1 MEQLSHKDV
10 EQKIEEL
17 RTVIRHHEYLYYVQD
32 LPAVT
37 DGEYDRLIKELR
49 SLEETYPEFITADSP
64 TQRVGGKVKSE
75 FTEVRH
81 VTPLLSLGN
90 AFSQIEMQE
99 FDRKVHEGLPDNAII
114 EYVVEPKIDGLACS
128 LIYEQGKLV
137 RAATRGD
144 GTVGENVTQN
154 IRTIKTIP
162 LVLPNVEGEV
172 VPELLDVRGEVYMP
186 RNSFRRLNQERQEK
200 GEQEFANP
208 RNAAAGSLR
217 QLNPNITA
225 QRALGFFAYGLGV
238 GALQSHNESMDLLQK
253 YGFKTTEG
261 RTKVNSITEANK
273 LIVAHGKKRNDLDY
287 DTDGVVVKV
296 NAVWQQNILGATGK
310 DPRWAIAYKF
320 PPEQAETRLEDIVL
334 QVGRT
339 GVLTPTAI
347 LSPVKLSGSTISRAT
362 LHNEDFIK
370 EKDIRIGD
378 RVIINKAGE
387 IIPEVLNV
395 VVEKRTGKEKI
406 FVMPTRCPE
415 CSWPVIRK
423 EGEVAI
429 RCTNPHCPALGREGL
444 IHFTSRNAMDI
455 DGCGPAV
462 INQLIA
468 ADLVK
473 DPADLYLLVKEQL
486 LTLERKGDKSV
497 DNLLAAI
504 AASKTQSL
512 DKLLFALG
520 IRHVGAKGARILA
533 VKYMTMDAL
542 MKASEAEISAIP
554 DLGPVIA
561 ESTVTYFADP
571 AKQDLIKRLKE
582 AGLNMMMTSGG
593 SLDENHHFYAKTMV
607 FTGTMPTLDR
617 ATAQT
622 MAQNVGAIVTSSVS
636 KKTDYVVAGVEA
648 GSKLTKAEQ
657 LGVKII
663 NQEEFLKL
671 LQVK

>member
-1 MEQLSHKDV
+1 MEQLSHKEV
-10 EQKIEEL
+10 EQKIEKL
-17 RTVIRHHEYLYYVQD
+17 RAIIRQHEYLYYVQD
-32 LPAVT
+32 MPAVT
-37 DGEYDRLIKELR
+37 DAEYDSLIKELR
-49 SLEETYPEFITADSP
+49 SLEETYPEFITSDSP
-64 TQRVGGKVKSE
+64 TQRVGGKVKSD
-75 FTEVRH
+75 FTEVQH

-90 AFSQIEMQE
+90 AFSQTEMEE
-99 FDRKVHEGLPDNAII
+99 FDRKVHEGLPENAEI

-154 IRTIKTIP
+154 VRTIKTIP
-162 LVLPNVEGEV
+162 LVLSKWEGKEM
-172 VPELLDVRGEVYMP
+172 PELLDVRGEVYLP
-186 RNSFRRLNQERQEK
+186 RHSFMRLNQERKEK

-217 QLNPNITA
+217 QLNPKITA
-225 QRALGFFAYGLGV
+225 ERALGFFAYGIGT
-238 GALQSHNESMDLLQK
+238 GALASHNESMDLLQK
-253 YGFKTTEG
+253 CGFKTTEG
-261 RTKVNSITEANK
+261 RTKVNNIEEVNK
-273 LIVAHGKKRNDLDY
+273 LILAHGKKRNDLAY

-320 PPEQAETRLEDIVL
+320 PPEQAETKLEDIIL

-347 LSPVKLSGSTISRAT
+347 LTPVKLSGSTISRAT

-395 VVEKRTGKEKI
+395 VIEKRTGEEEP
-406 FVMPTRCPE
+406 FAMPTTCPE

-423 EGEVAI
+423 DGESAI

-444 IHFTSRNAMDI
+444 IHFTSRVAMDI

-468 ADLVK
+468 ADLIK
-473 DPADLYLLVKEQL
+473 DPGDLYLLVKEQL
-486 LTLERKGDKSV
+486 MKLARKGDKSV

-504 AASKTQSL
+504 AASKNQSL

-520 IRHVGAKGARILA
+520 IHHVGAKGARVLA
-533 VKYMTMDAL
+533 MKYKTMDAL
-542 MKASEAEISAIP
+542 MQANEEELSTIP
-554 DLGPVIA
+554 DLGPVMA
-561 ESTVTYFADP
+561 ESIVTYFAEP
-571 AKQDLIKRLKE
+571 TNQDLIARLKE
-582 AGLNMMMTSGG
+582 QGVNMTMTGGGL
-593 SLDENHHFYAKTMV
+593 LDETHPFYGKTMV

-622 MAQNVGAIVTSSVS
+622 MAQDIGAKVTGSVS
-636 KKTDYVVAGVEA
+636 KKTDYVVAGAEA

-657 LGVKII
+657 FGVKVID
-663 NQEEFLKL
+663 QEQFLKL
-671 LQVK
+671 LKNE